1 MTYGKICA
9 ALGAQP
15 ETLLVF
21 DTVDS
26 TNTVLKELA
35 RQGAPHGTVV
45 VADHQT
51 GGRGRLGRSFSSP
64 RGLGLYLSAL
74 WRVDAPPDR
83 LMHLTCMAAEAA
95 RRAVLEVSGVDAQLK
110 WINDLVV
117 SRKKLAGIL
126 TELVSTPAGLAVI
139 CGVGINCGQTD
150 TDYPPEVATLAVSL
164 KQLKADSDR
173 SVLAAALIRQLALA
187 YDHLLTPAE
196 WMAEYCRHCLTL
208 GQDVQLLRNG
218 SSQPAHVDGM
228 TQEGAL
234 LVTHPDGTHETV
246 FSGEV
251 SVRGLYGYLDD
262 AAAATA
268 F

>member
-1 MTYGKICA
+1 MTYDKICA
-9 ALGAQP
+9 ALGARP

-21 DTVDS
+21 DTVVS

-35 RQGAPHGTVV
+35 RQGAPHGAVV

-83 LMHLTCMAAEAA
+83 LMHLTCMAAEAT
-95 RRAVLEVSGVDAQLK
+95 RRAVLEASGVNARLK
-110 WINDLVV
+110 WINDLVIGG
-117 SRKKLAGIL
+117 KKLAGIL
-126 TELVSTPAGLAVI
+126 TELVSTSEGLAVI
-139 CGVGINCGQTD
+139 CGIGINCGQTD
-150 TDYPPEVATLAVSL
+150 ADFPPEVAKLAVSL
-164 KQLKADSDR
+164 KQLGADPDR
-173 SVLAAALIRQLALA
+173 SALAASLIRQLELA
-187 YDHLLTPAE
+187 YHDLLTPEA
-196 WMAEYCRHCLTL
+196 WMAQYRRHCLTL

-218 SSQPAHVDGM
+218 SFQPAHVDGM

-262 AAAATA
+262 APSP